1 MKNIFTLFLLSFI
14 LFSCSRDNE
23 DEITDND
30 EPLITKMSSLVLYSG
45 FMFNNNMDLNVYF
58 QYDSSKRLTKKTGGS
73 LPVSGST
80 GFDGFFSD
88 KVFTTLVYSGD
99 KVLVENFSSSPD
111 FTVPKNSKYFT
122 LNNNQQIKQKDVPS
136 TFYSNYR
143 DEKQFFTYNT
153 SGQLTEIKTT
163 LPNMPYYPPDDYIE
177 TYLEK
182 FYYDSKGNLTKS
194 EYIFQ
199 KDGVNTN
206 EKTVRIFEDY
216 DNSYNPWKRL
226 YLLDEFFYRS
236 ISKNNFR
243 KYTEIRYD
251 YYGNIS
257 STSIKD
263 WGFNYDSDGNII
275 IN

>member
-1 MKNIFTLFLLSFI
+1 MKKIFTLFFLSFI

-23 DEITDND
+23 DEIIENN
-30 EPLITKMSSLVLYSG
+30 EPLVTKMSSLVLYSG
-45 FMFNNNMDLNVYF
+45 FTFNTNMDLNVYF
-58 QYDSSKRLTKKTGGS
+58 QYDNDKRLTRKTGGF

-80 GFDGFFSD
+80 GFGGFFSD
-88 KVFTTLVYSGD
+88 KVFTTLVYSGNT
-99 KVLVENFSSSPD
+99 VLVENFSSSPD
-111 FTVPKNSKYFT
+111 FTVPKNSKYFV
-122 LNNNQQIKQKDVPS
+122 LNNNNQIIQKEFEDGHEYLYKKQQFK
-136 TFYSNYR
+136 YSN
-143 DEKQFFTYNT
+143 
-153 SGQLTEIKTT
+153 GQLIEILTT
-163 LPNMPYYPPDDYIE
+163 LPKMPFYPPNDFIE

-182 FYYDSKGNLTKS
+182 FYYDSNGNLTKS

-206 EKTVRIFEDY
+206 EKTVRTFEDY

-243 KYTEIRYD
+243 KFNEIQYNEV
-251 YYGNIS
+251 GNITS
-257 STSIKD
+257 STEQS
-263 WGFNYDSDGNII
+263 WSFNYDSSGSII